1 MTATRDHITRIL
13 VVPTATELRCGHK
26 GHDHTRCAGRA
37 GVGARWVCGAR
48 RGGGAPGRAGVCV
61 RQGLGAS
68 IGRRG
73 MRASVGETGGEQG
86 VGIGEARQ
94 DGVGTS

>member
-26 GHDHTRCAGRA
+26 GHDHTRCAGRTGMRALGVRGAA
-37 GVGARWVCGAR
+37 GW
-48 RGGGAPGRAGVCV
+48 GRAGVRV

-68 IGRRG
+68 IGR
-73 MRASVGETGGEQG
+73 
-86 VGIGEARQ
+86 
-94 DGVGTS
+94 

>member
-37 GVGARWVCGAR
+37 GMKALGWGRAGCAG
-48 RGGGAPGRAGVCV
+48 RGGVGERRGAPGCA
-61 RQGLGAS
+61 
-68 IGRRG
+68 
-73 MRASVGETGGEQG
+73 
-86 VGIGEARQ
+86 
-94 DGVGTS
+94 